1 MKLDRFPIAG
11 PRAATVSEI
20 AALNSDEQPF
30 LIFPLGTNDDNPRD
44 LIGFR
49 GAVPFVKAKSG
60 FRRQR
65 AQVTIDF
72 FHLADPKRE
81 ELYRDRFELIR
92 NLWGSI
98 KIANATNSNP
108 EEIADAQTTLEVL
121 RSARSAH
128 SSCASAFVKLFE
140 QDPTK
145 AFQVA
150 QEAAKYLNAPRSER
164 ITWL

>member
-1 MKLDRFPIAG
+1 M
-11 PRAATVSEI
+11 
-20 AALNSDEQPF
+20 
-30 LIFPLGTNDDNPRD
+30 
-44 LIGFR
+44 
-49 GAVPFVKAKSG
+49 PFVKAKSG

-81 ELYRDRFELIR
+81 ELYRDRFGLIR

-98 KIANATNSNP
+98 K
-108 EEIADAQTTLEVL
+108 ADAQTTLEVL